1 MKTAFLV
8 DDNVVHGES
17 PLSCVHSANSE
28 RGHLLTPT
36 DMGKIS
42 GRDLMTLEKR
52 DGRGWLV
59 ADHFSPFPG

>member
-28 RGHLLTPT
+28 RGHLPW
-36 DMGKIS
+36 
-42 GRDLMTLEKR
+42 LEGLR
-52 DGRGWLV
+52 QSLQVGDVRV
-59 ADHFSPFPG
+59 AGGVMVR